1 MLADLDAIDKLKH
14 KRLIMKKNNL
24 EDTRRKTILKTQ
36 EEKPIIPFIMIG
48 FNH

>member
-24 EDTRRKTILKTQ
+24 EDTRRKTYY
-36 EEKPIIPFIMIG
+36 PVHYDWF
-48 FNH
+48 